1 MFAEA
6 EVLMILLP
14 LIFEAIACGS
24 VHHTV
29 RLATIRLHRL
39 SILQASICFSS
50 STKVRHRER
59 I

>member
-14 LIFEAIACGS
+14 LIFKTIACGS

-29 RLATIRLHRL
+29 RLATKIDVNVWV
-39 SILQASICFSS
+39 
-50 STKVRHRER
+50 TDPGG
-59 I
+59 